1 MVPPTAVNEDIM
13 VIVCQ
18 VGAQCPDP
26 NKAGGFHLV
35 SKTAAGGAPKL
46 GSTAASG
53 YTDTWRTASNTRV
66 WRQPH
71 TVVTHDGYVYDVSV
85 DLPMGVTVPPP
96 AYTTVVQGWRWL
108 SASKGKG

>member
-13 VIVCQ
+13 VIVCK
-18 VGAQCPDP
+18 VGAKCPDP
-26 NKAGGFHLV
+26 NEASGFHLV
-35 SKTAAGGAPKL
+35 SKTAVSGALKL
-46 GSTAASG
+46 GSTPASG
-53 YTDTWRTASNTRV
+53 YTDIWSTPADTSL

-85 DLPMGVTVPPP
+85 DLPMGVTAPPP

-108 SASKGKG
+108 SVSEVTG